1 MSEQQPSTGQPGAG
15 ERPRLEPRP
24 LHRPAVD
31 PAQSAVFS
39 RPTGVDSAFDPHRPE
54 TPGNGIRLSAPP
66 PEALSKAFG
75 RPANSPE
82 LLQRPPGEQPVDPR
96 PEPEPVL
103 WSANGQPEG
112 PAWRDPAAG
121 AVLGPPAGA
130 ASAAPSTPRPA
141 LTGPGARLSLRELAF
156 GKRLTPAALLGLVGF
171 VLVISLVGGVVGRL
185 TAEGANPLNDPDATL
200 AEVSPGKEREPGS
213 LASLAKKV
221 LPSVVSIEVRLG
233 DSGGLGSGVVI
244 DGKGYVITNNHVV
257 EMAAN
262 AQNAKVEVVFHDS
275 QRAPA
280 RIVGRDPKNDLAV
293 LKVEVSNL
301 TVAQIGK
308 SGDLQVGDKVIA
320 IGNPLGLAGSVSEGI
335 VSAVNRPFR
344 IEDVVFNAVQTDA
357 AINQGNSGGALV
369 DSTGAL
375 IGINTAIVSRS
386 GGSVG
391 LGFAI
396 PIDDAKVIAEALIR
410 GGTVKHPDIGLNL
423 KSVMNATVSGAQV
436 QNVVQNGSAAAAGIQ
451 EGDVIL
457 KLGERNIK
465 NADELLVAVQQ
476 HKIGETVPVL
486 LARQGRQLT
495 LNVTLKSD

>member
-1 MSEQQPSTGQPGAG
+1 M
-15 ERPRLEPRP
+15 
-24 LHRPAVD
+24 
-31 PAQSAVFS
+31 
-39 RPTGVDSAFDPHRPE
+39 
-54 TPGNGIRLSAPP
+54 
-66 PEALSKAFG
+66 
-75 RPANSPE
+75 
-82 LLQRPPGEQPVDPR
+82 
-96 PEPEPVL
+96 L
-103 WSANGQPEG
+103 WSANGGAPEG
-112 PAWRDPAAG
+112 AAWRDPAAG
-121 AVLGPPAGA
+121 AVLGPPATPVGQEGPEAPA
-130 ASAAPSTPRPA
+130 ATV
-141 LTGPGARLSLRELAF
+141 PGARLSLRELAF
-156 GKRLTPAALLGLVGF
+156 GKRLKPSAVAGLVAV
-171 VLVISLVGGVVGRL
+171 VLAISLVGGVLGRL
-185 TAEGANPLNDPDATL
+185 TAEGANPLNDPDITL
-200 AEVSPGKEREPGS
+200 AEVAPGKERDPGS
-213 LASLAKKV
+213 LAALAKKV

-396 PIDDAKVIAEALIR
+396 PIDDAKGIAEALIR
-410 GGTVKHPDIGLNL
+410 SGVVKHPEIGLNL
-423 KSVMNATVSGAQV
+423 RSVMNATVSGAQV
-436 QNVVQNGSAAAAGIQ
+436 QNVVQNGAAAEAGVQ
-451 EGDVIL
+451 EGDVIM
-457 KLGERNIK
+457 KLGDRNVK